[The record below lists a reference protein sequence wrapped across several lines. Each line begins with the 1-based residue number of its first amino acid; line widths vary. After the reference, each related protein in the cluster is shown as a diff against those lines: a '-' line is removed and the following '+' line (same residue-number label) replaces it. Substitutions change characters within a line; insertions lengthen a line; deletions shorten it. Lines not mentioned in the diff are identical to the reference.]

1 MADEG
6 GPSRWDLNGVEGG
19 ATASLLIDGVASS
32 ARRHWI
38 ASFDD
43 PLVRGFNYRGY
54 GQPGYKP
61 SDTAQPL
68 ETVGL
73 LLAEYF
79 GAARLAG
86 ITLHPGAFSIGGAV
100 LLAAVEHFGVSES
113 LTVAPRILLV
123 APPLWHTQTSLSA
136 IEAEYARDMH
146 ARDRGVSGL
155 LWAAKEILAPHLGQ
169 LQATLSAYLG
179 EGGVVTC
186 LDWADDRISP
196 PAPRNF
202 GPREWIRRGIDP
214 QNPGVGLGLLDWFA
228 DHAQLRGHPTVDV
241 ALGLVPRPG

>member
-1 MADEG
+1 MADES
-6 GPSRWDLNGVEGG
+6 GPSRRALNGIASG
-19 ATASLLIDGVASS
+19 ATATLLIDGVGSTS
-32 ARRHWI
+32 RTHWTLP
-38 ASFDD
+38 FDD
-43 PLVRGFNYRGY
+43 RLVRGFSYAGY
-54 GQPGYKP
+54 GKLRYSSGH
-61 SDTAQPL
+61 TAQPL
-68 ETVGL
+68 RTTGD

-79 GAARLAG
+79 HAARLAG
-86 ITLHPGAFSIGGAV
+86 VTLHPGAFSMGGAY
-100 LLAAVEHFGVSES
+100 LLAAIDHFGVSES

-136 IEAEYARDMH
+136 IEAEYARHMH

-196 PAPRNF
+196 PAPRTF